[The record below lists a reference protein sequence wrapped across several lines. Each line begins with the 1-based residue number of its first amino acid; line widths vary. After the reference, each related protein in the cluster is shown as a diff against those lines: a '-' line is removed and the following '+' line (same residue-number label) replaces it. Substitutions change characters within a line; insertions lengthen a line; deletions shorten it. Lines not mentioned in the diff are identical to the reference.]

1 MENEEDRKKY
11 IISEL
16 LKDEKIGEFFKK
28 LESEMIEISNKKR
41 EESTT
46 DKEIEYEKATKY
58 LSERDISGT
67 GVYGEK
73 IIGDGMRFEK
83 VVDKGVQIEESYLTT
98 SRDEN
103 PFVQD
108 YERKKEEID
117 QLNKEIDELEKELEK
132 AEKNILLTAFSKKHN
147 EKIDTIK
154 KEIKEK
160 KDLRESKVPSDSE
173 EKLYKLLM
181 NLSDKEKVEI
191 LKNIKQAKQ
200 SLDEI
205 SKKETSDS
213 HEYIDETNQG
223 FEEVYNQALM
233 KVLEDKNINIQEIFE
248 KIGQTSDLSA
258 DKEAPE
264 EESDKFLSNIVEHF
278 INETYK
284 DHKEKIDETLRDKL
298 IKTVQEKLE
307 EIKALQ
313 EKLKTLQKNKDEN
326 NIEEQKE
333 D

>member
-1 MENEEDRKKY
+1 MENEKKRKKY

-16 LKDEKIGEFFKK
+16 QKEKKIGEFFKK

-117 QLNKEIDELEKELEK
+117 QLNKEIAELEKELEK
-132 AEKNILLTAFSKKHN
+132 YL
-147 EKIDTIK
+147 
-154 KEIKEK
+154 
-160 KDLRESKVPSDSE
+160 
-173 EKLYKLLM
+173 
-181 NLSDKEKVEI
+181 
-191 LKNIKQAKQ
+191 
-200 SLDEI
+200 
-205 SKKETSDS
+205 
-213 HEYIDETNQG
+213 
-223 FEEVYNQALM
+223 
-233 KVLEDKNINIQEIFE
+233 INSIF
-248 KIGQTSDLSA
+248 
-258 DKEAPE
+258 
-264 EESDKFLSNIVEHF
+264 
-278 INETYK
+278 
-284 DHKEKIDETLRDKL
+284 
-298 IKTVQEKLE
+298 
-307 EIKALQ
+307 
-313 EKLKTLQKNKDEN
+313 
-326 NIEEQKE
+326 
-333 D
+333 